1 MHHKRAGSN
10 RRSLSDG
17 GLRIWRPP
25 THIPRPRNKTT
36 RNRLLGQSRKI
47 AAEMTSLAKAVPGP
61 QRRSEEVAR
70 LEAVLFVSREPQ
82 TTRRLAKLARLTD
95 GTKARTLLRELNRL
109 YEESGSAFR
118 VESIA
123 GGYQLLTRAP
133 FGPWMRRLLQVT
145 PEARLSAPA
154 LETLAIVA
162 YRQPITRSEIEA
174 IRGVG
179 CEDML
184 RQLLERDLAAIGGRT
199 EDLGRPNVYI
209 TSKRFLKVFG
219 LSRLEDLPPAEAMR
233 STAQNGPEASEPPLT
248 DVDLNRI

>member
-1 MHHKRAGSN
+1 
-10 RRSLSDG
+10 
-17 GLRIWRPP
+17 
-25 THIPRPRNKTT
+25 
-36 RNRLLGQSRKI
+36 
-47 AAEMTSLAKAVPGP
+47 
-61 QRRSEEVAR
+61 
-70 LEAVLFVSREPQ
+70 
-82 TTRRLAKLARLTD
+82 
-95 GTKARTLLRELNRL
+95 
-109 YEESGSAFR
+109 
-118 VESIA
+118 
-123 GGYQLLTRAP
+123 
-133 FGPWMRRLLQVT
+133 MRRLLQVT

-248 DVDLNRI
+248 DVHLNRI